1 MTTPKRRK
9 IRTTP
14 KADETTRH
22 KVTKDRQSA
31 TGKLRAVQVGQ
42 GLPSITVM
50 ATEIQDMTDVLLG
63 RVEPPIDAGHLTLY
77 EIADA
82 YYARAAEMTIHLQQ
96 LEREGQITRGS
107 GHYKFRTGELR
118 TFQEMAKR
126 AADLGSRRITYEQLI
141 LEAERTGRDG
151 HLHLHDLGE

>member
-1 MTTPKRRK
+1 MTTRRK

-14 KADETTRH
+14 KAGETTRH
-22 KVTKDRQSA
+22 KVTKDKQSA

-42 GLPSITVM
+42 GVPSVTMM
-50 ATEIQDMTDVLLG
+50 ATEIQDMTDILLG

-77 EIADA
+77 EVADA
-82 YYARAAEMTIHLQQ
+82 YYARAAELTMLLQK
-96 LEREGQITRGS
+96 LEREGQITKGS

-118 TFQEMAKR
+118 SFLELAKR
-126 AADLGSRRITYEQLI
+126 AADLGSRRITYESML

-151 HLHLHDLGE
+151 HLHYRDPR